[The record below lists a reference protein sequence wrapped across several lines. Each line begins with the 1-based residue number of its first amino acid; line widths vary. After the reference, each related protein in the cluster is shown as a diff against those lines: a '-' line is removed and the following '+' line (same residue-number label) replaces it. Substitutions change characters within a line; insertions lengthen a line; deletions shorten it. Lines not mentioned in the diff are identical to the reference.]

1 MQQVCTAARSVVT
14 TQMPAPKTADRMP
27 LQQVCTAARSV
38 VTTQMPS
45 VPENLPAQRTE
56 YRTEAMERLL
66 FLDLVA
72 QMKRERGDLS
82 DPDAVQAVAIQHQAQ
97 FRLLLSSGQHGKG
110 QLTYN
115 NYRNWT
121 RLLHQA
127 AQGRSLTREESLRA
141 LAPRYKTG
149 RKEQTAGDP
158 KFWEELCKFYLHPNK
173 PDLTSCRKIAA
184 NLLRQRNPVAVIPSL
199 AQCYYYIKRLPVEV
213 VIRGREGETAWRN
226 SCCDYI
232 TRDWT
237 DTQPG
242 ELLIGDSRTFDTR
255 VKIWDEAQQK
265 WQAVRPT
272 VAALMDARSWFLAG
286 WEITADPVN
295 AETLIDTLAQ
305 YILNNGNQPPAMCYF
320 DNGRDYCAQ
329 GFATPLTVEGHDHSI
344 FQELG
349 IKLTNATAF
358 NARAK
363 TVERY
368 FQGMMKNFDKRFPDY
383 LGSNSLQRTDAASY
397 FDAHPEE
404 LPTLEDFV
412 KIFRAWLQE
421 THATPKGGRIHRGK
435 SPAEIWAARP
445 ARAAFSDEELAF
457 AFLRPVGMRVVG
469 RGPSVTLNG
478 TQFYSDEV
486 AFGEKVLVKT
496 SQWDPSMVL
505 LCNADGT
512 VRGIARTRE
521 AVKAIAGDDI
531 TQRELLSDRIAR
543 QRHQSAKVVRMLQ
556 QLTGGQYGVSVIEYM
571 MTLGTDQRFVRRDAI
586 LKVKG
591 KEHHYR
597 RLAPEKPVFSL
608 GEFPADEPERPK
620 RSRED
625 EAAIAK
631 AQEIIT
637 MAKPCKPTEDEGDDL
652 TDIHKFIINHKK
664 GEEDE

>member
-1 MQQVCTAARSVVT
+1 
-14 TQMPAPKTADRMP
+14 MP

-82 DPDAVQAVAIQHQAQ
+82 DPDAVQAVALQHQAQ
-97 FRLLLSSGQHGKG
+97 FRILLSSGQHGKG
-110 QLTYN
+110 QLTYQ
-115 NYRNWT
+115 NYRNWR
-121 RLLHQA
+121 RLLNQA
-127 AQGRSLTREESLRA
+127 AQGRSLTREEALRA

-149 RKEQTAGDP
+149 KKEQTAGDA

-173 PDLTSCRKIAA
+173 PDLTQCRRIAA
-184 NLLRQRNPVAVIPSL
+184 NLLRERNPVAVVPSI
-199 AQCYYYIKRLPVEV
+199 AQCYYYIKSLPLEV

-255 VKIWDEAQQK
+255 VKVWNEAKQK

-272 VAALMDARSWFLAG
+272 VAALMDARSWYLAG
-286 WEITADPVN
+286 WEITVDPVN

-320 DNGRDYCAQ
+320 DNGKDYCAQ
-329 GFATPLTVEGHDHSI
+329 GFATPLTVEGFEHSI

-368 FQGMMKNFDKRFPDY
+368 FQTQMKTFDKRFPDY
-383 LGSNSLQRTDAASY
+383 LGSNSLQRTDAADY
-397 FDAHPEE
+397 FEKHPEE
-404 LPTLEDFV
+404 LPTLEDFE
-412 KIFRAWLQE
+412 KLFRAWLKE
-421 THATPKGGRIHRGK
+421 THAMPKGGKIHRGK

-445 ARAAFSDEELAF
+445 ARPAFSDEELAF
-457 AFLRPVGMRVVG
+457 AFLRPVGMRTVG
-469 RGPSVTLNG
+469 RGPSVTLDNVMY
-478 TQFYSDEV
+478 YSDEV
-486 AFGEKVLVKT
+486 AFGEKVLVKS
-496 SQWDPSMVL
+496 SQWDRSMVL
-505 LCNADGT
+505 LCDADGT
-512 VRGIARTRE
+512 PRGIARTRE
-521 AVKAIAGDDI
+521 AVKAIAGDDAA
-531 TQRELLSDRIAR
+531 QRELLRARIAR
-543 QRHQSAKVVRMLQ
+543 QRRQSARVVRMLQ

-571 MTLGTDQRFVRRDAI
+571 MSIGADQRFVKRDAI
-586 LKVKG
+586 LKIKG
-591 KEHHYR
+591 KEHHYQ
-597 RLAPEKPVFSL
+597 RLAPATPVFSPAL
-608 GEFPADEPERPK
+608 PPAENLTDPADKSDPADIAEIEALSAARTAIEEEEP
-620 RSRED
+620 
-625 EAAIAK
+625 
-631 AQEIIT
+631 
-637 MAKPCKPTEDEGDDL
+637 DDL
-652 TDIHKFIINHKK
+652 SDIHNFITTHKK
-664 GEEDE
+664 GEDENEQ